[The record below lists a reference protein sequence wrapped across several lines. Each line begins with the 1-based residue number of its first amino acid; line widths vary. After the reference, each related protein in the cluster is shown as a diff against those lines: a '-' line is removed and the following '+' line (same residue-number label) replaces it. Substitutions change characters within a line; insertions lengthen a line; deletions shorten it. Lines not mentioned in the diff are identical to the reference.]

1 MDTGGHDGPPI
12 VVACVHL
19 NDVLLSWRRR
29 AGKTETAAMLAVST
43 GTLLAAAEPAM
54 PAAAGTVPAPAAKAA
69 DWAAANLVD
78 KGMMAAA
85 RTPTHS
91 APAAYSAT
99 RPAPVQ
105 RRLAA
110 PHSTHRFRRQSR
122 SASQRGKTR
131 SQWHNSLKCCS
142 GCFELRWMRYWKL
155 RTAS

>member
-43 GTLLAAAEPAM
+43 GTLLAAAEPAT
-54 PAAAGTVPAPAAKAA
+54 PAAAGTVPALAAKAADWAA

-110 PHSTHRFRRQSR
+110 PH
-122 SASQRGKTR
+122 
-131 SQWHNSLKCCS
+131 
-142 GCFELRWMRYWKL
+142 
-155 RTAS
+155 